1 MGLVVSLDGGTLSI
15 DLSGW
20 HMIFAMRSHVEVPLA
35 DVESVSLQSKH
46 PLVSEVAVRMR
57 GSSIPGRVLAGS
69 YSVWPH
75 ARIEKGDRQFWMTYS
90 AAEVLVIETKVA
102 RPRRIVLEMDDRH
115 AVMLRI
121 QEAVG
126 V

>member
-1 MGLVVSLDGGTLSI
+1 MGIDVSLDEGKLSVG
-15 DLSGW
+15 LTGW
-20 HMIFAMRSHVEVPLA
+20 HRFFAMRSSVEVALA
-35 DVESVSLQSKH
+35 DVESVSLQSKR
-46 PLVSEVAVRMR
+46 PLIDQVAVRMR
-57 GSSIPGRVLAGS
+57 GSSIPGRVLAGT

-75 ARIEKGDRQFWMTYS
+75 ARVEKGDRQFWMTYG
-90 AAEVLVIETKVA
+90 APEVLVIETSVS
-102 RPRRIVLEMDDRH
+102 RPRRIVLELDDRH

>member
-1 MGLVVSLDGGTLSI
+1 MALEVSLDGGTLSI

-20 HMIFAMRSHVEVPLA
+20 HLFFAMRSHVEVPLA
-35 DVESVSLQSKH
+35 DIESVSLQPKH
-46 PLVSEVAVRMR
+46 PLVSQVAVRMR

-75 ARIEKGDRQFWMTYS
+75 ARVEKGDRQFWMTYG
-90 AAEVLVIETKVA
+90 AAEVLVIETRVS
-102 RPRRIVLEMDDRH
+102 RPRRIVLELEDRH